1 MDRNSIKIKLQG
13 VFHEVF
19 DDEAIQIN
27 ESMSANDL
35 EAWDS
40 LNHVR
45 LIVSVEEEFDIS
57 FSTSDVADLQNVGQ
71 LLDLIEKALAA

>member
-1 MDRNSIKIKLQG
+1 MDRQAIKIKLQG

-19 DDEAIQIN
+19 DDEDIEIN
-27 ESMSANDL
+27 EAMSANDL

-45 LIVSVEEEFDIS
+45 LIVSVEEEFGVS

-71 LLDLIEKALAA
+71 LLDLIEKGMAA

>member
-19 DDEAIQIN
+19 DDEGIEIS
-27 ESMSANDL
+27 EGMSANDL

-45 LIVSVEEEFDIS
+45 LIVSVEEEFGVS

-71 LLDLIEKALAA
+71 LLDLIEKAIAA